1 MPSALVFMLSPEM
14 GTARAR
20 RAEWSVAGM
29 AAGWQNEA
37 FLLLG
42 IPMRALPVVLYGL
55 AIAVAL
61 YLLAGWVEEKNDPAA
76 CAPRSD
82 QKIDLLSPACVEKQ
96 IESQLKN

>member
-1 MPSALVFMLSPEM
+1 MLSPEM

-37 FLLLG
+37 FLLMG

-61 YLLAGWVEEKNDPAA
+61 YLLAGWVEEKNDLAA
-76 CAPRSD
+76 CKPRSD
-82 QKIDLLSPACVEKQ
+82 QKIDLLSPACVEQQ
-96 IESQLKN
+96 IQSRLQD